1 VSAPRFIV
9 TNTSGTLDAE
19 AGNLRIIE
27 RIAMRD
33 ANRALPSLRDHQVR
47 RRAVSV
53 NGAGGDS

>member
-1 VSAPRFIV
+1 MSAPHFIV
-9 TNTSGTLDAE
+9 TSKKVTLEAE

>member
-1 VSAPRFIV
+1 
-9 TNTSGTLDAE
+9 
-19 AGNLRIIE
+19 LRIIE